1 MNNIT
6 NPISPNYEVNTYYQL
21 PYIDSFM
28 SGAEWKVF
36 TVIFN
41 HFMICTKHDKEKTD
55 GVEITHQ
62 WIMRKVSISERASI
76 NAIKS
81 LKSLGILKS
90 RRAYAKPNKYELNWN
105 TINSLAKRQ
114 MEGENNPK
122 VLTITNSNQKGTY
135 NTAKNDSTNTAKND
149 STNTAKNDSHIINDS
164 NEPIKSLIKNNTPLQ
179 QTAEN
184 QTDGDENSNTQNE
197 AIHNTNERTS
207 GNLND
212 SLGALSNGDE
222 NNNTNSDKPKPNN
235 QTAENQTDG
244 YENSNNVDKANHNSN
259 EHGIGNPSNGFG
271 VLDSENGDKLD
282 CDDNHNSNEQT
293 KANRNSNEHGI
304 GSPSDGLGISE
315 MELELSMQAEAM
327 QTAGITQPEVD
338 IDQIPDIPSEPN
350 EEILQQAYDWFNG
363 IGDYDPK
370 NLPDEEPTTPNN
382 ASEGLKAPRVDNY
395 TQNPLDALKTS
406 EKPQKSNP
414 TTKTP
419 IAEKQNTQHQ
429 SDYPNQKA
437 DGDENQN
444 KPKAVVEE
452 LNPAHEKPQTPMNAS
467 EGLKTPETYNYTKT
481 SEDALKTA
489 KNPQKS
495 NCTIEEEID
504 AVLDAPINTSET
516 PEKEASKPRKRAWY
530 IHPNDPL
537 FWKRDNQKCREISN
551 NPLLSKRAIDKI
563 VEATVNRHT
572 VISAL
577 MKLNSYLTT
586 YRTEG
591 DAVGICA
598 GYWQCV
604 LWYNDKTAEYSD
616 EQLWLMYYKLK
627 SVETKI
633 KQLGFKRE
641 ANAEYLDLINNDVNV
656 NPKISE
662 PNTKTKYTEKDF
674 EEDDED

>member
-1 MNNIT
+1 MNNIFNEWTQLLHSPKFTPCEKVVLGIILDYT
-6 NPISPNYEVNTYYQL
+6 NLKENKKWNNITLQNLVNETTLNPKTVRKVLNNLERNCFIKKNTNVYKSANDYVPNIASIRNIVNEVN
-21 PYIDSFM
+21 
-28 SGAEWKVF
+28 F
-36 TVIFN
+36 THTNEVNF
-41 HFMICTKHDKEKTD
+41 
-55 GVEITHQ
+55 THTNEVNLTHTNVG
-62 WIMRKVSISERASI
+62 KFYPI
-76 NAIKS
+76 NEVN
-81 LKSLGILKS
+81 LTHTNEVNFTHTNEVNLTPN
-90 RRAYAKPNKYELNWN
+90 AKPTKQIKPITTKLRTLNR
-105 TINSLAKRQ
+105 T
-114 MEGENNPK
+114 
-122 VLTITNSNQKGTY
+122 
-135 NTAKNDSTNTAKND
+135 
-149 STNTAKNDSHIINDS
+149 
-164 NEPIKSLIKNNTPLQ
+164 NTPLQ

-212 SLGALSNGDE
+212 SLGALSDGDE

-244 YENSNNVDKANHNSN
+244 YENSNNVDKANHNTN

-293 KANRNSNEHGI
+293 KANRNTNEHGI

-370 NLPDEEPTTPNN
+370 NLPDEEPITPNN

-395 TQNPLDALKTS
+395 TQNPLDALKTAK
-406 EKPQKSNP
+406 KPQKSNP

-444 KPKAVVEE
+444 KPMAVVEE
-452 LNPAHEKPQTPMNAS
+452 LNPAHEKPQTPKNAS

-489 KNPQKS
+489 ENPQKS

-563 VEATVNRHT
+563 VEASVNRHT

-591 DAVGICA
+591 DAAGICA

>member
-1 MNNIT
+1 MNNIFNEWTQLLHSPKFTPCEKVVLGIILDYT
-6 NPISPNYEVNTYYQL
+6 NLKENKKWNNITLQNLVNETTL
-21 PYIDSFM
+21 NP
-28 SGAEWKVF
+28 K
-36 TVIFN
+36 TV
-41 HFMICTKHDKEKTD
+41 
-55 GVEITHQ
+55 
-62 WIMRKVSISERASI
+62 RKVLNNLERNCFIKKNTNVYKSANDYVPNIASI
-76 NAIKS
+76 RNIVNEVK
-81 LKSLGILKS
+81 LTHTNEVKLTHTNVGKTYPITEVKLTHTNEVKLTHTNEVKLTHN
-90 RRAYAKPNKYELNWN
+90 AKPTKQIKPITTKLRTLNR
-105 TINSLAKRQ
+105 T
-114 MEGENNPK
+114 
-122 VLTITNSNQKGTY
+122 
-135 NTAKNDSTNTAKND
+135 
-149 STNTAKNDSHIINDS
+149 
-164 NEPIKSLIKNNTPLQ
+164 NTPLQ

-235 QTAENQTDG
+235 QTAEKQTDG

-370 NLPDEEPTTPNN
+370 NLPDEESITPNN

-452 LNPAHEKPQTPMNAS
+452 LNPAHEKPQTPKNAS